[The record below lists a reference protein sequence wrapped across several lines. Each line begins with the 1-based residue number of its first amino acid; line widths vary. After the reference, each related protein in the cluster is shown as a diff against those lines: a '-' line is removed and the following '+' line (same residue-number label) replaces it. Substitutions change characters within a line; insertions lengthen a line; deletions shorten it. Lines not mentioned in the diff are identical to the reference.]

1 MSRNPTGEKATAT
14 KAERRHAAAVDRAIK
29 APGPANTAR
38 THETFNHLHRSS
50 TRHDQRQGR

>member
-14 KAERRHAAAVDRAIK
+14 KA
-29 APGPANTAR
+29 PSPANTAR

-50 TRHDQRQGR
+50 TRYDQRQGR